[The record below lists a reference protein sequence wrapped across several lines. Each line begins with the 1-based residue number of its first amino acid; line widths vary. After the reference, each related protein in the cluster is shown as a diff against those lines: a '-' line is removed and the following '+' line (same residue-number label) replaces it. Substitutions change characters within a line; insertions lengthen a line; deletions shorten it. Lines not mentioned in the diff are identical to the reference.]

1 MLQPLRYPALSVA
14 RRAPGAAECAPWS
27 AAALELSEYLMA
39 TLHDEFA
46 DFGQPEQM
54 LRAGLRLLMAA
65 LLGGLLGF
73 ERESKGKAAGLR
85 THMLVTL
92 GAALF
97 AMLLELDGAEHDAI
111 SRVIQGIAAG
121 IGFLCAGTI
130 LKGNS
135 DSEVK
140 GLTTSASLW
149 FSTAIGIA
157 VGLGREG
164 TALLATLLA
173 LVILHAL
180 PALEREAKQP
190 PP

>member
-1 MLQPLRYPALSVA
+1 
-14 RRAPGAAECAPWS
+14 
-27 AAALELSEYLMA
+27 LELSEYLVA

-65 LLGGLLGF
+65 LLGGLALGLAL
-73 ERESKGKAAGLR
+73 EAQQAAGLR

-97 AMLLELDGAEHDAI
+97 VMILELDDAEHDAI

-130 LKGNS
+130 LKGDN
-135 DSEVK
+135 DSQIK

-157 VGLGREG
+157 VGMGREG
-164 TALLATLLA
+164 TAVLATLLA
-173 LVILHAL
+173 LIILHAL
-180 PALEREAKQP
+180 PVLEREAKQP

>member
-1 MLQPLRYPALSVA
+1 V
-14 RRAPGAAECAPWS
+14 
-27 AAALELSEYLMA
+27 ELSDYLLA

-46 DFGQPEQM
+46 DFGDPEQM

-73 ERESKGKAAGLR
+73 EREAKGKAAGLR

-92 GAALF
+92 GAAMFVMVL
-97 AMLLELDGAEHDAI
+97 ALDEAEHDAI
-111 SRVIQGIAAG
+111 SRVVQGIAAG

-130 LKGNS
+130 LKGDS
-135 DSEVK
+135 DSQIK

-164 TALLATLLA
+164 TAVLGTLLA
-173 LVILHAL
+173 LIILHAL
-180 PALEREAKQP
+180 PVLEREAKQP

>member
-1 MLQPLRYPALSVA
+1 M
-14 RRAPGAAECAPWS
+14 
-27 AAALELSEYLMA
+27 ELSDYLMA

-73 ERESKGKAAGLR
+73 EREAKGKAAGLR

-97 AMLLELDGAEHDAI
+97 VMILELDEAEHDAI

-130 LKGNS
+130 LKGDN
-135 DSEVK
+135 DSQIK

-157 VGLGREG
+157 VGMGREG
-164 TALLATLLA
+164 TAVMATVLA
-173 LVILHAL
+173 LIILHAL
-180 PALEREAKQP
+180 PVLEREDKQP